1 MTTIEEK
8 NKVLKEGLVEINRIV
23 PRALAD
29 TWMTSA
35 PATEIHDRLTKA
47 LRDVAKQLAD
57 VTRQNVLGEP
67 KAAPVDAPLEGFRKF
82 LTFDRLG
89 IEFKRFKSK
98 DSTKFVA
105 QWRDELNSH
114 VYEITVLRGTT
125 GWIALAQNDGH
136 HVFDLNT
143 RSRTRAEQCAV
154 SAMKRYLARGHRQ
167 RLRTLRAAENKEPT
181 DEKAQADMQQVPEV
195 AR

>member
-8 NKVLKEGLVEINRIV
+8 NNVMREALTKITRNAADALETFYRA
-23 PRALAD
+23 PR
-29 TWMTSA
+29 S
-35 PATEIHDRLTKA
+35 ATEAYDWLTKA

-167 RLRTLRAAENKEPT
+167 RLRTLRAAET
-181 DEKAQADMQQVPEV
+181 KAE
-195 AR
+195 